1 MPGERQGHGASAPV
15 VAAAAPFF
23 GAGALALRSHRIVE
37 IKARVAFE
45 RAELGVVGED
55 ERGADEGAGPVAAA
69 FGAAGVEEKEVLAGL
84 RVGAVIGVGSVEVAD
99 VICGVGE
106 GDGFYRPI

>member
-69 FGAAGVEEKEVLAGL
+69 FGAAGGEGEEGLAGP
-84 RVGAVIGVGSVEVAD
+84 RVGGGPGGGGVGAGR
-99 VICGVGE
+99 VI
-106 GDGFYRPI
+106 FW